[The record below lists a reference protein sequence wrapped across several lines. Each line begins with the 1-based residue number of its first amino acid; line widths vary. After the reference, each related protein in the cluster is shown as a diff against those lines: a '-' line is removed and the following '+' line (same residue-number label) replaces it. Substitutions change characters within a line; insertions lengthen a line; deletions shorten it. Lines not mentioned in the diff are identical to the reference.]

1 MGNEGEGIQ
10 TKDLMFQGK
19 DTCVKKIK
27 AGRERTIESL
37 YNLNYPQIITCTKVR
52 ISYDSMED

>member
-37 YNLNYPQIITCTKVR
+37 YNLIYTQILTCIKVS
-52 ISYDSMED
+52 ILYDSMED